1 MWMGD
6 GRWKEL
12 SNITGGVSMGW
23 DAEGTSHALHKSS
36 SSTSYVESFDK
47 FYLLDRNTF

>member
-1 MWMGD
+1 MGD

-23 DAEGTSHALHKSS
+23 GTKVTSLALL
-36 SSTSYVESFDK
+36 YI
-47 FYLLDRNTF
+47 NTFQHVLSISLY